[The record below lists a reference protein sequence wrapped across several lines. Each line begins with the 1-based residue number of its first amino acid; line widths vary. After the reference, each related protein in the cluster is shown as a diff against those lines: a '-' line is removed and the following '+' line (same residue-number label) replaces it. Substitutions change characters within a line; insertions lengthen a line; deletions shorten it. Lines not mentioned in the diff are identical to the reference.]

1 MAFFAIVNYHA
12 TAQADSNS
20 LKTKDYYL
28 QKSKSQKTAAWVL
41 IGVGGA
47 AVIAGTIVAASLEEE
62 DDFDEGINKAAA
74 GGGLLVGGGIT
85 CLVSIPLFIRPEKMS
100 AKQCRCHQD
109 FNKFLCLQMD

>member
-1 MAFFAIVNYHA
+1 M
-12 TAQADSNS
+12 
-20 LKTKDYYL
+20 
-28 QKSKSQKTAAWVL
+28 L

-85 CLVSIPLFIRPEKMS
+85 CLVSIPLFISSGKNERKAMS
-100 AKQCRCHQD
+100 LSSGFQQIPMPANGLTIKQPYIGISIPLGH
-109 FNKFLCLQMD
+109 